1 MEKLHSAVRA
11 GERAVPMPFV
21 GTLVIKVVIKINGG
35 RIGRIIRIGAI
46 GNVSMMHLRVV
57 PSSFLADPNR

>member
-1 MEKLHSAVRA
+1 
-11 GERAVPMPFV
+11 
-21 GTLVIKVVIKINGG
+21 LVIKVVIKINGG